1 MLEAVGRASSR
12 RSVPPAPELQLG
24 IDGPEEITLQLAG
37 EEGQAPAALILSG
50 PRPVSALPAYSMA
63 LLDVLEGRNALSVSG
78 EEAEEAW
85 RVVTPVLEAWDER
98 GWIRGGLGTLH
109 RRPFACLVAG

>member
-1 MLEAVGRASSR
+1 MSDTRKMVVLRFR

-37 EEGQAPAALILSG
+37 EEEQSPAALTLSG
-50 PRPVSALPAYSMA
+50 PRPVTALPAYSMV
-63 LLDVLEGRNALSVSG
+63 LLDVFEGRNALSVSG

-85 RVVTPVLEAWDER
+85 RVVTPVLEAWESR
-98 GWIRGGLGTLH
+98 VPLQEYR
-109 RRPFACLVAG
+109 AGSIGPSSEA